1 MTELKS
7 LLNSLESDIESID
20 LEKKRQYKDM
30 TDMVAMM
37 NIYAKQQQLKA
48 GQQKFTVKAPRRLA
62 RRFNEGEILVANQE
76 PRIIMKAQKR
86 QNN

>member
-20 LEKKRQYKDM
+20 MEKKRQYKDM

-48 GQQKFTVKAPRRLA
+48 G
-62 RRFNEGEILVANQE
+62 
-76 PRIIMKAQKR
+76 
-86 QNN
+86 